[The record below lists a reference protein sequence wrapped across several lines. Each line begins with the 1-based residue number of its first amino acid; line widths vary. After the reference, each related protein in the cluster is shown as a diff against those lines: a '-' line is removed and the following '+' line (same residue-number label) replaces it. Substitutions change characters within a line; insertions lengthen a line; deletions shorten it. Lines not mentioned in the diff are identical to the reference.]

1 MRFTPRWDC
10 LKYSVNFCEMEVVAF
25 DLDDTLF
32 PEIDYLHS
40 AYREIALILSTKYT
54 IAEVECCNAMIN
66 GGFDALMAL
75 LDYKG
80 IKHNEDVMWCVEKYR
95 HHVPTISLSP
105 DTEMTLT
112 ELKRRGYSLALIT
125 DGRVITQSLKIDG
138 LGLHRYFSEEDVSIS
153 EQIGADKTSP
163 LPFRAVM
170 LRHPDAERY
179 VYVGD
184 NPKKDF
190 FQPNALGW
198 TTIGLRDRGRNIHKQ
213 TLDLPI
219 EYQPQHWVDNLSE
232 IFSIL

>member
-1 MRFTPRWDC
+1 M
-10 LKYSVNFCEMEVVAF
+10 VVVAF

-40 AYREIALILSTKYT
+40 AYREIASILSTKYA
-54 IAEVECCNAMIN
+54 IAEAECRNAMMN
-66 GGFDALMAL
+66 GGFDALMVL
-75 LDYKG
+75 LDCMG
-80 IKHNEDVMWCVEKYR
+80 IKHDEDVMWCVEKYR

-125 DGRVITQSLKIDG
+125 DGRVTTQSLKIDG
-138 LGLHRYFSEEDVSIS
+138 LGLHRYFSDEDIFIS
-153 EQIGADKTSP
+153 EQIGVDKTTP
-163 LPFRAVM
+163 LPFRIVM
-170 LRHPDAERY
+170 LRYPDAERY

-198 TTIGLRDRGRNIHKQ
+198 HTIGLRDRGQNIHKQ
-213 TLDLPI
+213 THDLPI
-219 EYQPQHWVDNLSE
+219 EYQPQQWVDNLSE

>member
-1 MRFTPRWDC
+1 M
-10 LKYSVNFCEMEVVAF
+10 VVVAF

-40 AYREIALILSTKYT
+40 AYREIASILSAKYA
-54 IAEVECCNAMIN
+54 IAEAEWRDAMMN
-66 GGFDALMAL
+66 GGFDALIAL
-75 LDYKG
+75 LDCKR
-80 IKHNEDVMWCVEKYR
+80 IKHDEDVMWCVEKYR

-112 ELKRRGYSLALIT
+112 ELKHRGYTLALIT

-138 LGLHRYFSEEDVSIS
+138 LGLHRYFSEEDISIS
-153 EQIGADKTSP
+153 ERIGADKTSP

-170 LRHPDAERY
+170 LRHPNAERY

-190 FQPNALGW
+190 FQPNVLGW
-198 TTIGLRDRGRNIHKQ
+198 ITIGLRDQGQNIHKQ
-213 TLDLPI
+213 SLDLPI

-232 IFSIL
+232 IYSIL